1 MSKTLGIL
9 TGKKREYNGLILK
22 SLVTGAKKTIQIAE
36 YVHLSQEDAPV
47 KANYNEVRQI
57 NSIIC
62 RKNSRLEELSNKAYI
77 KRENNLWKLTF
88 KGISVALTL
97 FNDFADAKK
106 FIDFTQ
112 IERNFKDALKEFDEN
127 PIYALLRTTKADNI
141 IKKQFNRIENDPQFG
156 ELFLFKLRAYTSD
169 MIRESVN
176 IDIMPEL
183 ELKLLMAYKILFWMI
198 GEEVS

>member
-1 MSKTLGIL
+1 M
-9 TGKKREYNGLILK
+9 
-22 SLVTGAKKTIQIAE
+22 
-36 YVHLSQEDAPV
+36 
-47 KANYNEVRQI
+47 
-57 NSIIC
+57 
-62 RKNSRLEELSNKAYI
+62 
-77 KRENNLWKLTF
+77 TF

-141 IKKQFNRIENDPQFG
+141 IKKQFNRIENDPLFG
-156 ELFLFKLRAYTSD
+156 ELLLFKLRAFTD
-169 MIRESVN
+169 DLIREGVN

-198 GEEVS
+198 GAS